1 MTRSPSFRDGFV
13 DRLSGFSFL
22 PPYYPSYR
30 ALASTL
36 ARLSSLNAP
45 AFRWT
50 HLHAGLARRTVMGIF
65 HQLTSQAGRRT
76 KPSRAWILPRGW
88 CLSDFREHAYD
99 GQDLHLVLAEVE
111 NAKTRVRRGKPAL
124 RKQPETNRRSFAAFT
139 TTSASVAFLNGRR
152 LPLGL
157 HARDVWSAAQRGTAL
172 QG

>member
-50 HLHAGLARRTVMGIF
+50 HLHAGLARRTAMGIF
-65 HQLTSQAGRRT
+65 QRQSRDRPTVR
-76 KPSRAWILPRGW
+76 PSSAKGVSNLECLVGNTTLPQWR
-88 CLSDFREHAYD
+88 
-99 GQDLHLVLAEVE
+99 
-111 NAKTRVRRGKPAL
+111 
-124 RKQPETNRRSFAAFT
+124 
-139 TTSASVAFLNGRR
+139 
-152 LPLGL
+152 
-157 HARDVWSAAQRGTAL
+157 
-172 QG
+172 

>member
-50 HLHAGLARRTVMGIF
+50 HLHAGLSRRTVMAFYEKVIKVK
-65 HQLTSQAGRRT
+65 A
-76 KPSRAWILPRGW
+76 
-88 CLSDFREHAYD
+88 D
-99 GQDLHLVLAEVE
+99 V
-111 NAKTRVRRGKPAL
+111 
-124 RKQPETNRRSFAAFT
+124 AAFLINCFPFHLSIGIT
-139 TTSASVAFLNGRR
+139 LR
-152 LPLGL
+152 
-157 HARDVWSAAQRGTAL
+157 W
-172 QG
+172 